1 MQFNPPS
8 WLDRANAPW
17 LAGGA
22 GALLLL
28 CIVLFALRRR
38 RIRAQEAGQ
47 GPPDQA
53 RSVAGATP
61 GTTAERF
68 RSGLARTRSGFVSRL
83 AAAFG
88 VGGSDVDEE
97 LERILIESDVGPRSA
112 RELLEGLS
120 RLPADRRN
128 AEGIRAEL
136 RSRIAAMV
144 AGPGESEDLP
154 VRPWVTLVVGVNGV
168 GKTTSIGKLAA
179 RHQALG
185 RSVLLVA
192 GDTFRAAAADQ
203 LAVWADRAGAQI
215 VRQEQGTD
223 PSSVVFDG
231 MKAAV
236 AREVDVV
243 LIDTAGRLHTKVN
256 LMEELRKLRRVI
268 ERVLPGAPHEVL
280 LVLDATTGQNAISQA
295 KTFAAAVEVSG
306 VVLTKL
312 DGSARGGVV
321 VAIRRELGLPVRY
334 VGLGESA
341 GDLQPFDAEEFASA
355 LVGEEGSTEGQR
367 HAEGGV
373 GQAP

>member
-1 MQFNPPS
+1 M
-8 WLDRANAPW
+8 
-17 LAGGA
+17 
-22 GALLLL
+22 
-28 CIVLFALRRR
+28 
-38 RIRAQEAGQ
+38 
-47 GPPDQA
+47 
-53 RSVAGATP
+53 
-61 GTTAERF
+61 
-68 RSGLARTRSGFVSRL
+68 
-83 AAAFG
+83 
-88 VGGSDVDEE
+88 
-97 LERILIESDVGPRSA
+97 
-112 RELLEGLS
+112 
-120 RLPADRRN
+120 
-128 AEGIRAEL
+128 
-136 RSRIAAMV
+136 
-144 AGPGESEDLP
+144 
-154 VRPWVTLVVGVNGV
+154 RPWVTLVVGVNGV

-355 LVGEEGSTEGQR
+355 LVGEEGSTEGQL

>member
-1 MQFNPPS
+1 
-8 WLDRANAPW
+8 
-17 LAGGA
+17 
-22 GALLLL
+22 
-28 CIVLFALRRR
+28 
-38 RIRAQEAGQ
+38 
-47 GPPDQA
+47 
-53 RSVAGATP
+53 
-61 GTTAERF
+61 
-68 RSGLARTRSGFVSRL
+68 
-83 AAAFG
+83 
-88 VGGSDVDEE
+88 
-97 LERILIESDVGPRSA
+97 
-112 RELLEGLS
+112 
-120 RLPADRRN
+120 
-128 AEGIRAEL
+128 
-136 RSRIAAMV
+136 MV

-268 ERVLPGAPHEVL
+268 
-280 LVLDATTGQNAISQA
+280 DATTGQNAISQA

-355 LVGEEGSTEGQR
+355 LVGEEGSTEGQL